1 MRSAIILGAAAL
13 VAASPAPQALDLDAL
28 NDAPAPTGPAF
39 GVASQASV
47 YDAAAASSSAT
58 AAASVVASA
67 DANAPEKRS
76 LEARTFCFWFYCPKP
91 AAPQPPSPPSGGG
104 YGNPQPPSPPN
115 GGYGNPQ
122 PPSPPN
128 GGYGNP
134 PVPTTPTGYGTVPMT
149 TPSVPQQTTTTA
161 AATTVTSPAP
171 TSTGI
176 VPSTCTPVSWTNT
189 FAFTTA
195 TDCAKPFEEGTYCG
209 FINPEDPCA
218 PQPDGYGPRAKVDTA
233 AGFVADAALHQIA
246 KSAKDPKGYASTFK
260 DLTAAVNA
268 NTYLGFDTL
277 KSYDVDFCAKK
288 CDNTNLCTSFNIY
301 MERDPAWNG
310 EKCSCPTP
318 DSITNYKCSYWGSGV
333 TPDAAV
339 NKGQTRGDGFEVVIT
354 GSNGYSKTNTTTPE
368 TPSGCTKPKKCGA
381 VHDHP
386 RTCLG
391 QKFFP
396 GPFDVSLCSTYA
408 QAQNSKNVASGQWGQ
423 WMSYFGYNPS
433 KCNFFNAFMIKEN
446 GIAKGTYCK
455 LFTQQY
461 DSSAATYQPG
471 WQGSKHYE
479 VETSWSYCL

>member
-47 YDAAAASSSAT
+47 YNAAAASSSAS

-67 DANAPEKRS
+67 DANAPERS
-76 LEARTFCFWFYCPKP
+76 
-91 AAPQPPSPPSGGG
+91 AAWRPELSASGSTAPSRLLLSLLPLLPVVVTETLSLR
-104 YGNPQPPSPPN
+104 PLLMAATET
-115 GGYGNPQ
+115 
-122 PPSPPN
+122 
-128 GGYGNP
+128 P

>member
-13 VAASPAPQALDLDAL
+13 VAASPAPQALDLNAVH
-28 NDAPAPTGPAF
+28 DAPAPTGPAM
-39 GVASQASV
+39 GVVSQASV
-47 YDAAAASSSAT
+47 YNAAAASSSAT
-58 AAASVVASA
+58 AAASAVASA
-67 DANAPEKRS
+67 VANAPEKRS
-76 LEARTFCFWFYCPKP
+76 LEARTFCFWWYCPKP
-91 AAPQPPSPPSGGG
+91 SAPQAPAPPSGGG

-128 GGYGNP
+128 GGPQP
-134 PVPTTPTGYGTVPMT
+134 PAGPTPTGYGTVPMT

-161 AATTVTSPAP
+161 AATTVTSPVP

-176 VPSTCTPVSWTNT
+176 VPSSCTPVSWTNT
-189 FAFTTA
+189 FIFTTA

-218 PQPDGYGPRAKVDTA
+218 PQPDGYAPRAKVDSA
-233 AGFVADAALHQIA
+233 AGFVADAALHKIA
-246 KSAKDPKGYASTFK
+246 QSAKDPKGYASTFK

-277 KSYDVDFCAKK
+277 KSYDVDFCANK

-310 EKCSCPTP
+310 EKCSCPMP
-318 DSITNYKCSYWGSGV
+318 DSMTNYKCSYWGSGV

-368 TPSGCTKPKKCGA
+368 TPSGCSKPTKCGA

-391 QKFFP
+391 QHFFP

-408 QAQNSKNVASGQWGQ
+408 QAQNAKNVASNKWSQ

-446 GIAKGTYCK
+446 GVAKGTYCK

-461 DSSAATYQPG
+461 DSSAATYEPG
-471 WQGSKHYE
+471 WQGSSHYE
-479 VETSWSYCL
+479 VESSWSYCL